1 MPMFMHTGYQV
12 TVHFEDMC
20 IYGALVKNITS
31 TQNSG
36 LQIRRLEF

>member
-12 TVHFEDMC
+12 TAHFEDMC

-31 TQNSG
+31 TQNKQWASN
-36 LQIRRLEF
+36 QEA